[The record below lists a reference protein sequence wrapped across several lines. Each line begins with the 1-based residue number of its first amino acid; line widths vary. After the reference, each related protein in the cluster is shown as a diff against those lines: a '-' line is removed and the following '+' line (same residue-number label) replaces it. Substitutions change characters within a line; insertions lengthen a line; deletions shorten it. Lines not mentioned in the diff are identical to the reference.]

1 MFHEMDSEGLRRIE
15 ELPDCALIKLK
26 TVLSLFDGLGKSK
39 WYEGIKAGKYP
50 RPVKIDRSSR
60 WVVGE
65 IRALLNT
72 FKNQPR

>member
-1 MFHEMDSEGLRRIE
+1 MSHQSDSEGLRRIE
-15 ELPDCALIKLK
+15 ELPDCALIKLT
-26 TVLSLFDGLGKSK
+26 TVLMLFDGIGKSK

-65 IRALLNT
+65 IRALLQS
-72 FKNQPR
+72 FKDQPR